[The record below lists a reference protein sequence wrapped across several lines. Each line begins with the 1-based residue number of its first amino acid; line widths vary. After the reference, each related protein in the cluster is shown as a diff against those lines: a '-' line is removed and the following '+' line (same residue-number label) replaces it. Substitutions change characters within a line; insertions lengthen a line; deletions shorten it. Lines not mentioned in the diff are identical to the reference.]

1 LEFIPNVAKIINY
14 DILPMPLYKTL
25 TLASDVKILIWQ
37 VSESESEL
45 SEGITLTP
53 HCQNRMDGMKSELHR
68 RAFLSIR
75 HLMAEAGYVDQ
86 DLYYD
91 EFGKPHLKD
100 GNRISITHS
109 NNFTGIIVSSDIE
122 VGIDI
127 EMQREKILRIA
138 HKFTPIEEY
147 STIAN
152 RDALIRKLTIVWGAK
167 EALYKIYAEPGL
179 SFMHHI
185 DVKDFSFEDDR
196 TTAGILYKGDESFY
210 EIEFLEFEGFTCV
223 YAVASNNL
231 KP

>member
-1 LEFIPNVAKIINY
+1 
-14 DILPMPLYKTL
+14 MPLYNTL
-25 TLASDVKILIWQ
+25 TVNPSIKAYLWQ
-37 VSESESEL
+37 VTESEAEL
-45 SEGITLTP
+45 SEEISLTP

-75 HLMAEAGYVDQ
+75 HLMAEAGYVDK

-91 EFGKPHLKD
+91 EVGKPHLKD
-100 GNRISITHS
+100 GNKISITHS
-109 NNFTGIIVSSDIE
+109 NHFTGIIVSSKEE

-152 RDALIRKLTIVWGAK
+152 TDALIRKLTIVWGAK

-196 TTAGILYKGDESFY
+196 TTAGILYKGVESFY
-210 EIEFLEFEGFTCV
+210 EIEFFEFEGFTCV
-223 YAVASNNL
+223 YAVQNSEL
-231 KP
+231 

>member
-1 LEFIPNVAKIINY
+1 
-14 DILPMPLYKTL
+14 MPLYNTL
-25 TLASDVKILIWQ
+25 SVSPSITACLWQ
-37 VSESESEL
+37 VTESESEL
-45 SEGITLTP
+45 SEGISLTS

-75 HLMAEAGYVDQ
+75 HLMAEAGYVDS
-86 DLYYD
+86 DLFYD
-91 EFGKPHLKD
+91 DSGKPHLKD
-100 GNRISITHS
+100 GKKISITHS
-109 NNFTGIIVSSDIE
+109 NHFTGIIVSSDVE

-210 EIEFLEFEGFTCV
+210 EIKFLEFDGFTCV
-223 YAVASNNL
+223 YAIKVS
-231 KP
+231 

>member
-1 LEFIPNVAKIINY
+1 
-14 DILPMPLYKTL
+14 MPLYNTL
-25 TLASDVKILIWQ
+25 TVNPSIKAYLWQ
-37 VSESESEL
+37 VTESEAEL
-45 SEGITLTP
+45 SEEIALTP

-75 HLMAEAGYVDQ
+75 HLMAEAGYVDK

-91 EFGKPHLKD
+91 EVGKPHLKD
-100 GNRISITHS
+100 GNKISITHS
-109 NNFTGIIVSSDIE
+109 NHFTGIIVSSKEE

-179 SFMHHI
+179 SFIHHI

-196 TTAGILYKGDESFY
+196 TTAGILYKGKESFY
-210 EIEFLEFEGFTCV
+210 EIEFFEFEGFTCV
-223 YAVASNNL
+223 YAVQSSE
-231 KP
+231 